1 MFKIISE
8 SFSFIASYTGS
19 SSDEEEIS
27 PREKQQQTS
36 KGMADFCVRNINQ
49 AAYGRKEIDIAEQ
62 GNFIDHFNIDFILR
76 RRRTQQKNATFFIS
90 YSRNARNH
98 GTEETGQW
106 RQAAERS
113 QDCRM
118 YSHQR
123 PDGRK
128 FIESRF
134 CDCKKLFLFLLTKA
148 FFKKYRSLLK
158 H

>member
-98 GTEETGQW
+98 GTEETGQ
-106 RQAAERS
+106 
-113 QDCRM
+113 
-118 YSHQR
+118 
-123 PDGRK
+123 
-128 FIESRF
+128 
-134 CDCKKLFLFLLTKA
+134 
-148 FFKKYRSLLK
+148 
-158 H
+158 